1 MQHHE
6 IMSAT
11 WQNNICN
18 ISIILKKNQG
28 IDATSQICNCNIT
41 KSLLKHDNSSPEEVG
56 F

>member
-1 MQHHE
+1 MQRRE

-11 WQNNICN
+11 WQKKYLQHLNYF
-18 ISIILKKNQG
+18 LKNQS